1 MAPLIAPMMDWQAI
15 RLSLWLASLTTAVL
29 LVLGLPLAYW
39 LAFSRRRWKFLVE
52 AVVAMPLVLPPT
64 VLGFYLLM
72 AMGPRSPLGRAWE
85 GLFGSTL
92 PFSFEGLLIASVLYS
107 LPFMIQPLAA
117 AFASVDRGL
126 IEASWCLGESR
137 FRTFLR
143 VIAPLSWAGIL
154 TGVVLA
160 FAHTLGEFGVV
171 LMVGGNL
178 PGRTRTVSIAIYD
191 QVQAMDY
198 GPAARTAALL
208 LIVSFLVLT
217 FTYALRRH
225 QRKSWTL
232 I

>member
-1 MAPLIAPMMDWQAI
+1 MDWQAI
-15 RLSLWLASLTTAVL
+15 RLSLWLASLTTVAL

-39 LAFSRRRWKFLVE
+39 LAFSRRRWRFLVE

-64 VLGFYLLM
+64 VLGFYLLL

-85 GLFGSTL
+85 SLFGSTL

-137 FRTFLR
+137 ARTFLR

-154 TGVVLA
+154 TGLVLT

-198 GPAARTAALL
+198 APAGRTAALL
-208 LIVSFLVLT
+208 LGVSFLVLA
-217 FTYALRRH
+217 FTYALQRR
-225 QRKSWTL
+225 QRKPWTL
-232 I
+232 T